1 MKMSFLLAYLDGG
14 WWFSSF
20 MYDRS
25 VRGPCWGKLSCRL
38 ESLPLRLVVLS
49 CLPLCVLDWCLAA
62 LDWLLG
68 MLLKLSLV

>member
-49 CLPLCVLDWCLAA
+49 CLPLCVPD
-62 LDWLLG
+62 
-68 MLLKLSLV
+68 